1 MDNQII
7 RIGDVVQ
14 FTDDTEYNG
23 CLGIVRDR
31 LTISAETKL
40 AVVIPLPSN
49 RIITILASATNHE
62 IKRIGTAIVP
72 AKKEKQMKRITIKRG
87 NKWLIPRLKISE
99 ASARLAEYEDTGI
112 TPDKLLEMDRLY
124 VEKCA
129 DLGNA
134 HARLDGIKEQVM
146 AIIDDVDGQVT
157 DDPVSEI
164 RDRLESLPW

>member
-14 FTDDTEYNG
+14 FTDDTEYNR

-31 LTISAETKL
+31 LTSSVETKL

-72 AKKEKQMKRITIKRG
+72 AKKEKQMRRITIKRG

-99 ASARLAEYEDTGI
+99 ASARLAEYEDTGN

-124 VEKCA
+124 AEKCA
-129 DLGNA
+129 ELGNLRA
-134 HARLDGIKEQVM
+134 KVALLKPSIM
-146 AIIDDVDGQVT
+146 AILDEMDGQIT
-157 DDPVSEI
+157 DDPVGEI
-164 RDRLESLPW
+164 RERLESLSW